1 MPALSA
7 SITTVYDAVEAS
19 AERFGPQNAIRFLQ
33 SVSPEIVD
41 QTTTFDAFFR
51 QVNQSARLLQKL
63 MNGKRGVVSI
73 LAPNIPQNHALLWA
87 AESIGI
93 ANPLNPLLN
102 EDALCELMEA
112 AQTDI
117 IVALGPNPASD
128 IWQKAQA
135 VSERLS
141 NKPKCLSI
149 LIPGGDLFYDE
160 LVGHYDGSPLAQDE
174 RPQADDIAA
183 YFHTGGTTG
192 LPKLAMHT
200 HRNQMTTARAYYKA
214 VFNDTP
220 DISINGLPLF
230 HVAGAMV
237 MGLGGVVSG
246 TEQVLPTAQG
256 FRNPEIIANHWRLIE
271 HYGITV
277 SGGIPTSVASMMGVP
292 VGSSDLSSLRFMV
305 SGGSPVPAPLV
316 VEVKE
321 KIRKELHQ
329 IYGMTESAGAVTM
342 PNTQVP
348 AIAGAAGYLDP
359 ELQVKVDLNGE
370 ICLRGPNVFPGYLG
384 IDDKPIDE
392 DGWLHTGD
400 LGHIENNYLFITGR
414 AKDLIIRSGHNIDPA
429 LIENCLDAHPA
440 VAMSAA
446 VGKPD
451 HYAGELPVAYA
462 QLHPNG
468 KTTVEELH
476 KFVMDNIAE
485 RPACPKQIFLIEEM
499 PVTAVGKIHKPTLRE
514 MAATTL
520 TQETLQSNALTTPSD
535 LTLTVLKNGKLKL
548 SYTTA
553 DSKTDAALK
562 QLASALEWDT
572 ETI

>member
-1 MPALSA
+1 MPQLSA
-7 SITTVYDAVEAS
+7 SITTIYEAVEAS

-33 SVSPEIVD
+33 SVAPEIVD
-41 QTTTFDAFFR
+41 QTMTYDALFQ
-51 QVNQSARLLQKL
+51 QVNRSARLLQKL
-63 MNGKRGVVSI
+63 MQGKRGVVSI

-93 ANPLNPLLN
+93 ANPLNPLLS
-102 EDALCELMEA
+102 EDALCGLMEA
-112 AQTDI
+112 AGTDI

-135 VSERLS
+135 VSKRLP
-141 NKPKCLSI
+141 NQPQCLSI

-160 LVGHYDGSPLAQDE
+160 LVKPFDDSPLAPED
-174 RPQADDIAA
+174 RPKADDVAA

-200 HRNQMTTARAYYKA
+200 HNNQMTTGRAYYKA
-214 VFNDTP
+214 VFNDTS
-220 DISINGLPLF
+220 DVAINGLPLF

-237 MGLGGVVSG
+237 MGLGGLVSG
-246 TEQVLPTAQG
+246 TEQILPTAQG
-256 FRNPEIIANHWRLIE
+256 FRNPEIIANHWRLVE
-271 HYGITV
+271 HYGVTV
-277 SGGIPTSVASMMGVP
+277 SGGIPTSVASMMSVP
-292 VGSSDLSSLRFMV
+292 VGSHDLSSLRFMV

-316 VEVKE
+316 IEVKD
-321 KIRKELHQ
+321 KIQKDLHQ

-342 PNTQVP
+342 PNAAVP
-348 AIAGAAGYLDP
+348 AVAGAAGYLDP
-359 ELQVKVDLNGE
+359 ELPVKIDTNGE
-370 ICLRGPNVFPGYLG
+370 VCLSGPNVFPGYLG
-384 IDDKPIDE
+384 IDDKPIDS

-440 VAMSAA
+440 VVMSAA

-451 HYAGELPVAYA
+451 AYAGELPVAYV
-462 QLHPNG
+462 QLHPDADC
-468 KTTVEELH
+468 TSESLRAFAMEH
-476 KFVMDNIAE
+476 IAE
-485 RPACPKQIFLIEEM
+485 RPACPKQIFIVKEM

-520 TQETLQSNALTTPSD
+520 AVETLTAKDMAVPED
-535 LTLTVLKNGKLKL
+535 LKLTVLKSGALSIHYNVDDESAHTELKN
-548 SYTTA
+548 
-553 DSKTDAALK
+553 
-562 QLASALEWDT
+562 LATALEWVQ
-572 ETI
+572 